1 MADAEE
7 GEPGGAPATLAD
19 VRSLLAQRDELLA
32 GLLQDCDGQTA
43 HFRRTSGSA
52 GRRELERELV
62 AKYSG
67 GAAEAEA
74 SEGGRQGDIVS
85 EYKRM
90 VAAFLLLSTA
100 GWTIALLDAA
110 SVLDGAR
117 AEAMSRALYAAT
129 MPMSITF
136 CPMLYYG
143 TLGTGEILSDARL
156 NVVCWIAF
164 VVDGLCYG
172 EDFFSLQPYY
182 GYVLDAGSAGGDD
195 FGAAPTIVLSILFW
209 VMCTVVFGWL
219 GVNVLGLGRRRLIE
233 RRLSLARF
241 SEQFCTVSVKIA
253 CFQSLLAVMQVVN
266 VAAAETEE
274 QLARARRIN
283 EASFSFSLML
293 AAIYVTK
300 VLAFDVSGL
309 TAHSFFHGEGST
321 SAVVA
326 VAFGVVGALTATG
339 GWLLAYQTPGAS
351 DSTSFAVTSALGNV
365 SATALTLANAA
376 NAVNLLPGQ
385 GACARFVRYGNA
397 EASEEGGGA
406 RENEMASVS
415 TDSPIV

>member
-1 MADAEE
+1 MI
-7 GEPGGAPATLAD
+7 
-19 VRSLLAQRDELLA
+19 SLCTD
-32 GLLQDCDGQTA
+32 
-43 HFRRTSGSA
+43 
-52 GRRELERELV
+52 
-62 AKYSG
+62 
-67 GAAEAEA
+67 
-74 SEGGRQGDIVS
+74 
-85 EYKRM
+85 
-90 VAAFLLLSTA
+90 
-100 GWTIALLDAA
+100 
-110 SVLDGAR
+110 
-117 AEAMSRALYAAT
+117 
-129 MPMSITF
+129 
-136 CPMLYYG
+136 
-143 TLGTGEILSDARL
+143 
-156 NVVCWIAF
+156 
-164 VVDGLCYG
+164 
-172 EDFFSLQPYY
+172 Y
-182 GYVLDAGSAGGDD
+182 GYVLDGAGSAGGD

-266 VAAAETEE
+266 VAAAETDE

-300 VLAFDVSGL
+300 VLTFDVSGL
-309 TAHSFFHGEGST
+309 TAHSFFNGEGST

-351 DSTSFAVTSALGNV
+351 DSASFAVTSALGNV
-365 SATALTLANAA
+365 SATALTLANTA

-385 GACARFVRYGNA
+385 GACARFVRHGNA
-397 EASEEGGGA
+397 EESEEGGGA